1 MIFLLTFVTLALIG
15 MAVIAIVN
23 TLTFPRLKR
32 SSDLSSPLRLS
43 ILVPARNEA
52 AVIGRTVRG
61 LLAQTYPHFEVIVL
75 DDNSSDGTAELALAA
90 AKGDPRLRVLLGKP
104 LPSGWLGKNW
114 ACHQLAQV
122 AGGDWLIFTDADVR
136 WSPEALAA
144 LAAEM
149 GRTQADLLTVWPTQE
164 TQSWGERLVVPLM
177 ALVILGYL
185 PLLLVH
191 HTPWPSLA
199 AANGQCLAFRRK
211 AYDAIGGHF
220 ALRDNVL
227 EDVSF
232 ARRIKANG
240 FRLRMA
246 DGAGLINC
254 RMYSDWPSVRDGYAK
269 NILAGYGGS
278 VIFLILAAFF
288 HWLVFL
294 GPWLW
299 LFGFWTAPLGVDL
312 RFTILNSSFTIHY
325 SQFIIHNLLLL
336 LISLGLAV
344 RMLTAAAT
352 RQRPGDALLL
362 PLSVLLMTRIA
373 AQAVWWHW
381 HGGPRWKGRVVSI
394 K

>member
-1 MIFLLTFVTLALIG
+1 MIFLLTFVTLALSG
-15 MAVIAIVN
+15 MAVIAIAN

-32 SSDLSSPLRLS
+32 SSDLSSPPRLS

-52 AVIGRTVRG
+52 AVIGQTVRG

-75 DDNSSDGTAELALAA
+75 DDNSSDGTAALALAA
-90 AKGDPRLRVLLGKP
+90 AKGDPRLCVLPGKP

-114 ACHQLAQV
+114 ACHQLAH
-122 AGGDWLIFTDADVR
+122 AADGDWLIFTDADVR
-136 WSPEALAA
+136 WSPDALTA

-149 GRTQADLLTVWPTQE
+149 TRTQADLLTVWPTQQ
-164 TQSWGERLVVPLM
+164 TLSWGERLVVPLM

-191 HTPWPSLA
+191 HTPWPALA

-211 AYDAIGGHF
+211 AYEAIGGHF

-227 EDVSF
+227 EDVGF
-232 ARRIKANG
+232 ARRAKAKG

-246 DGAGLINC
+246 DGAGLIHC
-254 RMYSDWPSVRDGYAK
+254 RMYPDWPSVRDGFAK

-278 VIFLILAAFF
+278 VIFLILATFF

-294 GPWLW
+294 GPWLLLIINNQWSIINSQRFLFIDHWQLTVNYW
-299 LFGFWTAPLGVDL
+299 LFVLIALG
-312 RFTILNSSFTIHY
+312 I
-325 SQFIIHNLLLL
+325 
-336 LISLGLAV
+336 GM

-373 AQAVWWHW
+373 AQALWWHW
-381 HGGPRWKGRVVSI
+381 HGGPRWKGRIVKRLNV
-394 K
+394 